1 MKLLLIGVAFD
12 SGHRDQRM
20 GRGPG
25 RLIDGGAVERLRQ
38 GGHDVEVAFAE
49 PASRF
54 TTEIGTAFELQRS
67 VAAYVGRARAANAF
81 PLILSG
87 NCNTAAIGALAGL
100 GASRPSLVWFD
111 GHADFCTPETAEM
124 GFLDGM
130 GLAMATGRC
139 WTRMTS
145 IVPGFQPV
153 PDELALLVGA
163 HDIEA
168 REGDD
173 LRRSGIVHVPVE
185 RLRHGVDDPALAHA
199 LAHVRTRTDATYL
212 HIDLDVHDPSLAR
225 ANHLAPDGGLTPG
238 EVRAAVRAVA
248 TALPVQAASLT
259 AYDPDCDPA
268 GRMIGVALD
277 LMADL
282 VEVIAATRW

>member
-87 NCNTAAIGALAGL
+87 ELQYSSDRRPGWPWRQPAIA
-100 GASRPSLVWFD
+100 RLV
-111 GHADFCTPETAEM
+111 
-124 GFLDGM
+124 
-130 GLAMATGRC
+130 
-139 WTRMTS
+139 
-145 IVPGFQPV
+145 
-153 PDELALLVGA
+153 
-163 HDIEA
+163 
-168 REGDD
+168 
-173 LRRSGIVHVPVE
+173 RRSRG
-185 RLRHGVDDPALAHA
+185 LLHA
-199 LAHVRTRTDATYL
+199 
-212 HIDLDVHDPSLAR
+212 
-225 ANHLAPDGGLTPG
+225 
-238 EVRAAVRAVA
+238 
-248 TALPVQAASLT
+248 
-259 AYDPDCDPA
+259 
-268 GRMIGVALD
+268 
-277 LMADL
+277 
-282 VEVIAATRW
+282 

>member
-1 MKLLLIGVAFD
+1 
-12 SGHRDQRM
+12 M

-111 GHADFCTPETAEM
+111 GHADFCTPETAAM
-124 GFLDGM
+124 GFLDGTTSRP
-130 GLAMATGRC
+130 AKATTCAAPGSFTSPWRGSATA
-139 WTRMTS
+139 WTT
-145 IVPGFQPV
+145 
-153 PDELALLVGA
+153 
-163 HDIEA
+163 
-168 REGDD
+168 
-173 LRRSGIVHVPVE
+173 
-185 RLRHGVDDPALAHA
+185 RHS
-199 LAHVRTRTDATYL
+199 RTRSRT
-212 HIDLDVHDPSLAR
+212 
-225 ANHLAPDGGLTPG
+225 
-238 EVRAAVRAVA
+238 
-248 TALPVQAASLT
+248 
-259 AYDPDCDPA
+259 
-268 GRMIGVALD
+268 
-277 LMADL
+277 
-282 VEVIAATRW
+282 